1 MTAVRFERQA
11 DVAILRLDDGKANA
25 VSHAL
30 IGELG
35 ACLDRA
41 EREAAALLIV
51 GRAGRFSAG
60 FDLAEMTRGQT
71 AVRDLVTAGAE
82 LMVRL
87 FTYPRPVV
95 AACTGHALAAGA
107 LMLLSCDL
115 RIGAAGAFKIGLNE
129 VAIGMTPPLFLGE
142 LAGHRL
148 SRRYFTR
155 ATTLAEIFS
164 PEGARDAGFLDRVV
178 PADALEAEALA
189 DAQRLSALP
198 HPALHNAK
206 LRERGDVAKRI
217 RDGLHEDMKSLTG
230 PSR

>member
-1 MTAVRFERQA
+1 MTSVQYEQQG

-30 IGELG
+30 IAELG
-35 ACLDRA
+35 AGLDRA
-41 EREAAALLIV
+41 EKEAAALLIV

-60 FDLAEMTRGQT
+60 FDLSEMTKGQE
-71 AVRDLVTAGAE
+71 AVRSLVTAGAE

-87 FTYPRPVV
+87 FTHPRPVV

-129 VAIGMTPPLFLGE
+129 VAIGMTPPLFLAE
-142 LAGHRL
+142 LASHRL
-148 SRRYFTR
+148 SKRYLTR
-155 ATTLAEIFS
+155 ATTQAEIFS
-164 PEGARDAGFLDRVV
+164 PEGAREAGFLDRVV
-178 PADALEAEALA
+178 PADALEAEALL

-198 HPALHNAK
+198 HPAFRNAK
-206 LRERGDVAKRI
+206 LRERGHVAQRI
-217 RDGLHEDMKSLTG
+217 RDGLAADMQTLTG
-230 PSR
+230 PSA